1 MKKLFI
7 IINPNDY
14 KKAKE
19 LLLSLEEGNF
29 VLPCLY
35 KMEIPSDEEELTL
48 AFLEYLL
55 TGLDFE
61 IAIST
66 KVI

>member
-7 IINPNDY
+7 IVNPNDF
-14 KKAKE
+14 KKAKK
-19 LLLSLEEGNF
+19 LLLSLEDGEF
-29 VLPCLY
+29 IIPCLY
-35 KMEIPSDEEELTL
+35 RMEIASEVEDFTVD
-48 AFLEYLL
+48 FLEYLL
-55 TGLDFE
+55 NGIDFE